1 MKDGIYR
8 VTFDSN
14 QNDYGFGIVTVRDGA
29 INGGDHT
36 CYYQG
41 VLIGE
46 KVDLRVVTYNKNNT
60 SVFGAI
66 DKFNLDLT
74 CKEMNGGAVF
84 DGSVFGRPDMKL
96 TGSMHFLDDA
106 V

>member
-14 QNDYGFGIVTVRDGA
+14 QNDYGFGIVTVRNGSL
-29 INGGDHT
+29 NGGDHT

-41 VLIGE
+41 VFMGD

-60 SVFGAI
+60 SVFGDI
-66 DKFNLDLT
+66 DKFNLDLRF
-74 CKEMNGGAVF
+74 KEMPGGAIF
-84 DGSVFGRPDMKL
+84 DGYVSGRPDLKL